1 MNMRSQ
7 YEVTTLSNGV
17 RIATAWMPHL
27 RGVCAGIWAAV
38 GGRHER
44 PSECGLAHFLEHLLF
59 KGTSAHTA
67 RELTLAVEG
76 VGGYINAFTTEDHTC
91 YYAKADAAYFE
102 RLGEVLCEMYLDA
115 QFPETELEREREV
128 IREEI
133 LSLSDS
139 PAQWAEDLLSSCLWP
154 EHPLGNPLTGTLESV
169 AQLKRS
175 HLLAFRKRHYV
186 GRNTIFTV
194 AGPVLHED
202 VLAMVRGPLEKLPR
216 GRPSQMRIANGPRT
230 GVRVAEE
237 DTGQAHLALGFR
249 ACSRTDPR
257 RFALKLGSVLLGE
270 NMSSRLFQNLRESK
284 GFCYSVQSSTVALE
298 ETGALC
304 IYTDLDVS
312 KLTRAVK
319 AIRKET
325 AHLCARPPSRSE
337 LRLAQQYSIG
347 QNRIALDSATQ
358 QNCWMAESLMAFGR
372 LVEVEEVERAMLSVT
387 AGQVQSA
394 VSEWLNFESA
404 AAALVGPGVKQAEL
418 ERMVRS

>member
-1 MNMRSQ
+1 VSVGSQ
-7 YEVTTLSNGV
+7 YRVSTLSNGV
-17 RIATAWMPHL
+17 QVATAWMPHL
-27 RGVCAGIWAAV
+27 RGVCAGMWAAV

-44 PSECGLAHFLEHLLF
+44 PEECGLAHFLEHLLF

-67 RELTLAVEG
+67 RELTMAVEG
-76 VGGYINAFTTEDHTC
+76 VGGYFNAFTTEDHTC
-91 YYAKADAAYFE
+91 YYAKADAAHFE
-102 RLGEVLCEMYLDA
+102 RLGEVLVEMYLDA
-115 QFPETELEREREV
+115 QFPENELEREREV

-154 EHPLGNPLTGTLESV
+154 EHPLGNPLTGTIESV
-169 AQLKRS
+169 SRLRRS
-175 HLLAFRKRHYV
+175 HLLAFRKRHYT

-194 AGPVLHED
+194 AGPVPHEE
-202 VLAMVRGPLEKLPR
+202 VLSLVRTPLEKLPR
-216 GRPSQMRIANGPRT
+216 GRPSQLRPARDLRT

-270 NMSSRLFQNLRESK
+270 NMSSRLFQNLRERN
-284 GFCYSVQSSTVALE
+284 GFCYAVQSSTVALE

-312 KLTRAVK
+312 KLERALK
-319 AIRKET
+319 AIRRE
-325 AHLCARPPSRSE
+325 AAALCVRPPSRPE
-337 LRLAQQYSIG
+337 MRRAQQYCIG

-372 LVEVEEVERAMLSVT
+372 VVEVDEVEQALLAVT
-387 AGQVQSA
+387 GAQVQSA
-394 VSEWLNFESA
+394 VSGWLNFKDA
-404 AAALVGPGVKQAEL
+404 AAALVGPGVREADLAKL
-418 ERMVRS
+418 VRG